1 MSRPRIRLGTRDSL
15 LARAQAAI
23 VTHALARIGADVAI
37 VPLTT
42 SGDLRAPDTAWGEGA
57 FVDALEVALRDDR
70 IDAAIHSAKDMPTD
84 HDAASDLMVAA
95 YVIRA
100 DARDAL
106 VVRADELP
114 TSIDT
119 LPSAASVGTDSP
131 RRTGFL
137 LSLRP
142 DLRIRPLS
150 GNVDTRLRRLDDG
163 DVDAL
168 VLAVAGLERLG
179 RGDRVGLALDPGLM
193 PPAPGQGALAVQV
206 RVGDDV
212 TLDTVARID
221 DEVVRATVEAE
232 RAVLRTLGGGCQ
244 APIGALATLD
254 RERLTLVAGR
264 VEPDGSDRRVGAW
277 SGPPG
282 AGLRLAAEVAAALS

>member
-23 VTHALARIGADVAI
+23 VAHALAGIGADVEI

-84 HDAASDLMVAA
+84 HAAVSDLTVAA
-95 YVIRA
+95 YVTRA
-100 DARDAL
+100 DARDAI
-106 VVRADELP
+106 VVRAGGLP
-114 TSIDT
+114 TSMETI
-119 LPSAASVGTDSP
+119 PNAAIIGTDSP
-131 RRTGFL
+131 RRSGFL

-179 RGDRVGLALDPGLM
+179 RGDRVGLALDPSLM

-206 RVGDDV
+206 RVSDDA
-212 TLDTVARID
+212 TLDTVARLD
-221 DEVVRATVEAE
+221 DEAVRATVEAE